1 MSCAEAE
8 MCLCYI
14 CLISIQCFQQVV
26 KYKLTERRAN
36 AYLDFWSQERW
47 GNIQQIKRT
56 QMELLRRENSEPHE
70 LPKEVWLHELMTSGI
85 RGRHN
90 IVATTFSMTL
100 FSESR
105 FSGNKL
111 LFRTNSKSNKMLLCD
126 GFSHCFAH
134 FTIVQVNNQM
144 LKCTNSFSELFF
156 SNSSKNDFFQ
166 VLVDNS
172 LWIP

>member
-1 MSCAEAE
+1 M
-8 MCLCYI
+8 
-14 CLISIQCFQQVV
+14 FQQVV

-90 IVATTFSMTL
+90 IVATNIFHDIV
-100 FSESR
+100 
-105 FSGNKL
+105 
-111 LFRTNSKSNKMLLCD
+111 FRK
-126 GFSHCFAH
+126 
-134 FTIVQVNNQM
+134 QV
-144 LKCTNSFSELFF
+144 F
-156 SNSSKNDFFQ
+156 
-166 VLVDNS
+166 
-172 LWIP
+172 W